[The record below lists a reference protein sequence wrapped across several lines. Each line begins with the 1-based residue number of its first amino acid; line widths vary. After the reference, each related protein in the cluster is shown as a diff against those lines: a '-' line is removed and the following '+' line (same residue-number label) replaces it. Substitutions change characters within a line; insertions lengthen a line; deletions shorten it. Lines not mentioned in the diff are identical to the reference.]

1 MISIGV
7 FGGSFDPIT
16 IGHIEVANYILDHT
30 PIKYILLVP
39 CYSHRFGKVMSPSNV
54 RLKMCK
60 LVCKDF
66 YNIKISNF
74 EIKNKL
80 SGSTYEFMIK
90 FKQKY
95 KDENFNFFNIIGMD
109 NANDFMLWHNYDE
122 LINSF
127 QFIVVP
133 RKGLEQSNDINWY
146 LKGNHIFLD
155 KCNVTDI
162 SSTKV
167 RDYLNRGEFD
177 IVEKYLY
184 PSVFEFIKRKKLY
197 HKK

>member
-1 MISIGV
+1 MTSIGV

-16 IGHIEVANYILDHT
+16 IGHLEVAQYILDNT
-30 PIKYILLVP
+30 FIKYILLTP
-39 CYSHRFGKVMSPSNV
+39 CYSHSFGKKISSPII

-60 LVCKDF
+60 LVCKYF

-133 RKGLEQSNDINWY
+133 RNGVERNNDIDWY
-146 LKGNHIFLD
+146 LQGNHIFLD

-162 SSTKV
+162 SST
-167 RDYLNRGEFD
+167 
-177 IVEKYLY
+177 
-184 PSVFEFIKRKKLY
+184 
-197 HKK
+197 